1 MVRLIKIY
9 GENTMKISEE
19 PNLNEALL
27 EMKNNLMDKNHYE
40 KYRKLSFDK
49 LYDELKDVKGIKFTG
64 VKKEEAVGILTD
76 LNYYYKLT
84 VYKRSFKRDKET
96 GKFIDLEFKTLCS
109 IASVDMQLRYLFAN
123 ACMDIEHALKTY
135 IISHITN
142 NDKVD
147 GFGIVNRFIHSTT
160 EKTNPL
166 TLDGIMSKAKYP
178 THYQYNMYQVHKETP
193 PIWVVME
200 MMSFGD
206 LVRFFSFYF
215 KLYPTE
221 DFNLAPMESVLMGV
235 KNIRNMSVHNN
246 PFLFDLG
253 IGEIKRSNE
262 YIKSYGKEVGV
273 TELFYKAL
281 KVNDTLSVFYAHRF
295 FVKGEGSRKYRMKD
309 FKKLI
314 DRTIDRFNH
323 IESSNDIMYYF
334 NILSK
339 VVDNQQ
345 LG

>member
-1 MVRLIKIY
+1 
-9 GENTMKISEE
+9 MKISED
-19 PNLNEALL
+19 PNINEAFIKI
-27 EMKNNLMDKNHYE
+27 KNNLLDREHCK
-40 KYRKLSFDK
+40 KYRKLSFDE
-49 LYDELKDVKGIKFTG
+49 LYEELKDVKGIKFTD
-64 VKKEEAVGILTD
+64 VTKEEATAILTD

-109 IASVDMQLRYLFAN
+109 IASVDMQLRYLFAE

-142 NDKVD
+142 NDEID
-147 GFGIVNRFIHSTT
+147 GFEIVNRFIHSTT

-166 TLDGIMSKAKYP
+166 TLDGIMSKANYP

-206 LVRFFSFYF
+206 LVRFFAFYF
-215 KLYPTE
+215 KLYPST
-221 DFNLAPMESVLMGV
+221 DFDLFSMKSVLMGV

-253 IGEIKRSNE
+253 IGEIDRPNK
-262 YIKSYGKEVGV
+262 YIKLYGKEVGV
-273 TELFYKAL
+273 GEWFYKSL

-295 FVKGEGSRKYRMKD
+295 FVKGEGSRKYRIDD

-314 DRTIDRFNH
+314 DRTIDRFKY
-323 IESSNDIMYYF
+323 IGSTNDIMYYF

-345 LG
+345 SS

>member
-1 MVRLIKIY
+1 
-9 GENTMKISEE
+9 MKISEE
-19 PNLNEALL
+19 SNTNEALI
-27 EMKNNLMDKNHYE
+27 EIKNNLMDREYCE

-49 LYDELKDVKGIKFTG
+49 LYEELKDVKGIMFTG
-64 VKKEEAVGILTD
+64 ITKEEAIAILTD

-96 GKFIDLEFKTLCS
+96 GKFIELEFKTLCS

-142 NDKVD
+142 NEEVD
-147 GFGIVNRFIHSTT
+147 GFEIVNRFIHSTT
-160 EKTNPL
+160 EKANPL
-166 TLDGIMSKAKYP
+166 TLDGIMSKAKFP

-206 LVRFFSFYF
+206 LVRFFAFYF

-221 DFNLAPMESVLMGV
+221 DFKLVPMTSILMGV

-246 PFLFDLG
+246 PFLFDLS
-253 IGEIKRSNE
+253 IGEIKRPNE
-262 YIKSYGKEVGV
+262 YVKSYGKEEGIG
-273 TELFYKAL
+273 ELFYRAL

-295 FVKGEGSRKYRMKD
+295 FVKGEGSRKYRLKE
-309 FKKLI
+309 FKELI
-314 DRTIDRFNH
+314 DRTIDRFEH
-323 IESSNDIMYYF
+323 VDSSNDIMYYF